1 MARVVAIIP
10 ARYESTRLPGKPLAD
25 LNGRPMIQHVY
36 ERTLRAR
43 GVDRVLVA
51 TDDERIRAAVAAF
64 GGEVVMT
71 RADHPS
77 GTDRIA
83 EVAHELDAEVIVNVQ
98 GDLPLLDPDVVAAAV
113 APLAA
118 DAGLPMAT
126 IKTALHRREELVDPN
141 VVKVVTDRDGYALY
155 FSRSPLP
162 HHRDGEAGERGDPL
176 AYKHI
181 GLYVYRREFLLGFAR
196 LAATPLEQAE
206 KLEQL
211 RALEWGFRI
220 KVTEVAAASI
230 EVDTPRDLDRAR
242 AALTASAAHT
252 RPQR

>member
-25 LNGRPMIQHVY
+25 LHGRPMIQHVY
-36 ERTLRAR
+36 ERAQRAR
-43 GVDRVLVA
+43 GVERVLVA

-64 GGEVVMT
+64 GGEAVMT

-83 EVAHELDAEVIVNVQ
+83 EVARGLDAEVIVNVQ
-98 GDLPLLDPDVVAAAV
+98 GDLPLLDPDVVAAAL
-113 APLAA
+113 APLTA

-126 IKTALHRREELVDPN
+126 ISTALTRREEVEDPN

-162 HHRDGEAGERGDPL
+162 FHRDGALAGGGPL

-181 GLYVYRREFLLGFAR
+181 GLYVYRRDFLLGFAR
-196 LAATPLEQAE
+196 LAPTPLEQAE

-220 KVTEVAAASI
+220 RVTEVAAASI

-242 AALTASAAHT
+242 AELTAGSG
-252 RPQR
+252 QS